1 MSKIVVMESS
11 NTGDG
16 KTRSIGKR
24 PKTKKKG
31 TYHHGDLRRALLDAA
46 LLMVEREGPK
56 GLSLRAVAR
65 LAGVSPAAPY
75 RHFSGKEGLLAAVAK
90 EGLNALAE
98 SMESASAENVGLAL
112 AEFRAIALAYVKFAA
127 ANPSHF
133 RVMFGPEVT
142 DRAQHEGLM
151 EASER
156 SFGILVRVIQSTQ
169 RSGLEGAE
177 ADPRRLAISAWAAFH
192 GLATLVVDN
201 QIEGPVESDSDLAV
215 LTNSVTDVIYRGLSY
230 SGL

>member
-1 MSKIVVMESS
+1 MRKIVVMDSS
-11 NTGDG
+11 NTGD
-16 KTRSIGKR
+16 RNSPPSGKR

-31 TYHHGDLRRALLDAA
+31 AYHHGDLRRALLDAA

-75 RHFSGKEGLLAAVAK
+75 RHFSGKEGLLAAVAR

-142 DRAQHEGLM
+142 DRTQHDGL
-151 EASER
+151 
-156 SFGILVRVIQSTQ
+156 
-169 RSGLEGAE
+169 
-177 ADPRRLAISAWAAFH
+177 
-192 GLATLVVDN
+192 
-201 QIEGPVESDSDLAV
+201 
-215 LTNSVTDVIYRGLSY
+215 
-230 SGL
+230 

>member
-1 MSKIVVMESS
+1 MRKIVVMDSS
-11 NTGDG
+11 NTGDRN
-16 KTRSIGKR
+16 TPSFGKR

-31 TYHHGDLRRALLDAA
+31 AYHHGDLRRALLDAA

-75 RHFSGKEGLLAAVAK
+75 RHFSGKEGLLAAVAR

-142 DRAQHEGLM
+142 DRTQHDGLM
-151 EASER
+151 DASER
-156 SFGILVRVIQSTQ
+156 AFGILVRVIQSTQ

-177 ADPRRLAISAWAAFH
+177 ADPRRLAISAWATFH
-192 GLATLVVDN
+192 GLASLVVDN
-201 QIEGPVESDSDLAV
+201 QIEGPVESDADLAV